1 MTNKNTR
8 QDELLKYAEKMDKIR
23 EMDVTKRHF
32 MNDNWEPTNHQ
43 LSAEEFKRCWIC
55 LAGTYVKLFY
65 SKYLG
70 KYLGKD
76 LPQYLEDMQFL
87 KDKDDD
93 KLFVGW
99 IYFLHNVRKVVVH
112 GHKCNCIKKL
122 MLTAG
127 IPRDVLI
134 NFLDY

>member
-1 MTNKNTR
+1 MTNREKTII
-8 QDELLKYAEKMDKIR
+8 ESAEKMDIIR
-23 EMDVTKRHF
+23 EMDITKRHF
-32 MNDNWEPTNHQ
+32 MNENWEPTNHQ

-70 KYLGKD
+70 KYL
-76 LPQYLEDMQFL
+76 PQYLEDMQFL
-87 KDKDDD
+87 KDDDD

-99 IYFLHNVRKVVVH
+99 IYFLHNVKKAVVH
-112 GHKCNCIKKL
+112 GHECKCIKQIID
-122 MLTAG
+122 MAG
-127 IPRDVLI
+127 IQRNILI

>member
-1 MTNKNTR
+1 MTNREKTII
-8 QDELLKYAEKMDKIR
+8 ESAEKMDIIR
-23 EMDVTKRHF
+23 EMDITRRHF
-32 MNDNWEPTNHQ
+32 MNENWEPTNHK

-55 LAGTYVKLFY
+55 LAGAYVHLFY
-65 SKYLG
+65 RK
-70 KYLGKD
+70 
-76 LPQYLEDMQFL
+76 YLEDMQFL
-87 KDKDDD
+87 KDKDGE

-112 GHKCNCIKKL
+112 GTKCSCIKKL

>member
-1 MTNKNTR
+1 MTNREKTII
-8 QDELLKYAEKMDKIR
+8 ESAEKMDIIR
-23 EMDVTKRHF
+23 EMDITKRHF
-32 MNDNWEPTNHQ
+32 MNENWEPTNHQ

-112 GHKCNCIKKL
+112 GTKCNCIKKL

-127 IPRDVLI
+127 ISRDVLI
-134 NFLDY
+134 NFLDF

>member
-1 MTNKNTR
+1 MTNREKAII
-8 QDELLKYAEKMDKIR
+8 ESAEKMDIIR
-23 EMDVTKRHF
+23 EMDITKRHF
-32 MNDNWEPTNHQ
+32 MNENWEPTNHK

-55 LAGTYVKLFY
+55 LAGAYVKLFY

-87 KDKDDD
+87 KDKDDE

-112 GHKCNCIKKL
+112 GTKCSCIKKL